1 MRGFLIIIKCVNGRP
16 LERKFGC
23 VSTEVNKTVL
33 RGYQLREE
41 YLISMLSAKKM
52 TKALQKVGI
61 KVVNYEESKDPKFMD
76 GDVTLENSLNVQLGF
91 DYASLCLVK
100 EDGIDYLLE
109 VEEVHNEAD
118 IAARIARFLQTWQ
131 P

>member
-1 MRGFLIIIKCVNGRP
+1 
-16 LERKFGC
+16 
-23 VSTEVNKTVL
+23 
-33 RGYQLREE
+33 
-41 YLISMLSAKKM
+41 MLSAKKM
-52 TKALQKVGI
+52 SKALQQVGI

-76 GDVTLENSLNVQLGF
+76 GEVALENSLNVQLGF
-91 DYASLCLVK
+91 DYACLCLVK

-118 IAARIARFLQTWQ
+118 IATQIARFLQTWQ